1 MCAEAEEARQRT
13 ATRKQE
19 LEEHIHDLEARIEEE
34 DERLNTLSL
43 EKKKLQG
50 NITVNVHFILL
61 YNFFLFYFL
70 NVFNL

>member
-1 MCAEAEEARQRT
+1 MSFQAEIELCAEAEEARQRT

-50 NITVNVHFILL
+50 NITVNDYFILSYDIIL
-61 YNFFLFYFL
+61 
-70 NVFNL
+70 